1 MLKPGCHQHPTTGV
15 LAHGSVER
23 RIIAE
28 RRRNGEDMALGWVLE
43 EDLAVSEAIVL
54 FILAQ
59 VDEKLE
65 FGEILGVEELALRV
79 VV

>member
-1 MLKPGCHQHPTTGV
+1 MLKPRCHQHPTTGV
-15 LAHGSVER
+15 LAHSSVEGG
-23 RIIAE
+23 IIAE
-28 RRRNGEDMALGWVLE
+28 RRRNGEDMALGRVLE